1 MEIQELYTKNK
12 LKNIEN
18 SCFTLS
24 LTIQGWGYFFDQESF
39 GDYEF
44 LLFSVF
50 QHF

>member
-12 LKNIEN
+12 LKNIKNIEN

-24 LTIQGWGYFFDQESF
+24 LTIQGWGYFFDQENF

-44 LLFSVF
+44 LLGGI
-50 QHF
+50 

>member
-1 MEIQELYTKNK
+1 MEIQEIYTKKKLKNK
-12 LKNIEN
+12 LKDIEN

-44 LLFSVF
+44 LFGGI
-50 QHF
+50 

>member
-1 MEIQELYTKNK
+1 MEIQEIYTKNKNK

-44 LLFSVF
+44 LLGGI
-50 QHF
+50 